1 MKRSLLA
8 VVAAAA
14 TLGLTG
20 CTPYTGINSL
30 PLPGTEGTGS
40 DSYEVK
46 LQLHNAD
53 DLVANTP
60 VFVNDINVGTTT
72 LVALE
77 GWQPTLTLSLKNSVK
92 LPANA
97 VGALAQTSLLGSK
110 HIDLAPRGDGPGAGS
125 AQLWPHRHGT
135 DAMFLALLQRTD
147 PERTTS

>member
-8 VVAAAA
+8 VVVAAAA
-14 TLGLTG
+14 LGTTG

-30 PLPGTEGTGS
+30 PLPGTVGTGS
-40 DSYEVK
+40 DSYEIKV
-46 LQLHNAD
+46 QLRNAN

-77 GWQPTLTLSLKNSVK
+77 GWQPTLTLRLKNSVK

-97 VGALAQTSLLGSK
+97 VGALAQTSLL
-110 HIDLAPRGDGPGAGS
+110 
-125 AQLWPHRHGT
+125 
-135 DAMFLALLQRTD
+135 
-147 PERTTS
+147 